1 MKRTFITLFMAL
13 SVMNGF
19 SQNSEYAGWYKI
31 HNDSIHGA
39 NINAAINYIKANK
52 IKYKKNIIVGVLD
65 SGIDTASVALKQV
78 LWTNKKEKA
87 DGKDNDKNGYVDDLH
102 GWNFLGTADGSFNML
117 RAGTEEYREFK
128 RLYPKYKNVKDG
140 DDVANMWPLEYAYY
154 KKVRKKCGVGSYM
167 MFYQFSQQKAVTI
180 AKMDSLLHT
189 VKNLNPDTLTIA
201 GLFTQEVEDSAWAQ
215 YGQEIYVDL
224 IKAEA
229 TQTWPEFKKAQAEAL
244 KQMAHNL
251 WKIEGEADKRLL
263 IGDDMNNAADRF
275 YGNGKLDI
283 EGYEH
288 GTFVASIV
296 AGKADKEHDAFSG
309 IWPNARIMA
318 VRCSPDGDEYDKD
331 VASSI
336 HYAVDNGA
344 KVINI
349 SLGKY
354 LSPDHKMVDDAL
366 LYAQKHDVLVI
377 AAAGNNY
384 LNIDTIDYY
393 PQGID
398 ASRKSLD
405 NYVRVGGITM
415 LGKLSKVSNYGGK
428 KVDLYAPG
436 EYISGVYPGD
446 KYDFANGTSVAAPV
460 VTGIAAMIRNCFPK
474 LTAAQVKDVLMR
486 TVHPMEDKTISVSG
500 GYVDAFEAVKLAH
513 KLNK

>member
-1 MKRTFITLFMAL
+1 MAI
-13 SVMNGF
+13 SVMSGF
-19 SQNSEYAGWYKI
+19 SQNSEYSEYAGWYKI

-39 NINAAINYIKANK
+39 NINAAIDYIKANK

-65 SGIDTASVALKQV
+65 SGIDTSAVALKQV

-140 DDVANMWPLEYAYY
+140 DDEANMWPLEYAYY

-167 MFYQFSQQKAVTI
+167 MYYQFSQQKAVTL

-189 VKNLNPDTLTIA
+189 VKNLNPDTLTVA

-224 IKAEA
+224 MKAEP
-229 TQTWPEFKKAQAEAL
+229 TQTWPEFMKAQAEAL

-263 IGDDMNNAADRF
+263 IGDNLKKADDRF

-288 GTFVASIV
+288 GTFVASVI
-296 AGKADKEHDAFSG
+296 AGKADKEHETYDG
-309 IWPNARIMA
+309 VWTNARIMA

-377 AAAGNNY
+377 AAAGNNH
-384 LNIDTIDYY
+384 LNIDTLGYY

-398 ASRKSLD
+398 ASRKPLD
-405 NYVRVGGITM
+405 NYVRVGGISM
-415 LGKLSKVSNYGGK
+415 LGKLSRVSNYGGK

-460 VTGIAAMIRNCFPK
+460 VTGIAAMIRICFPK

>member
-1 MKRTFITLFMAL
+1 
-13 SVMNGF
+13 
-19 SQNSEYAGWYKI
+19 
-31 HNDSIHGA
+31 
-39 NINAAINYIKANK
+39 
-52 IKYKKNIIVGVLD
+52 
-65 SGIDTASVALKQV
+65 
-78 LWTNKKEKA
+78 
-87 DGKDNDKNGYVDDLH
+87 
-102 GWNFLGTADGSFNML
+102 
-117 RAGTEEYREFK
+117 
-128 RLYPKYKNVKDG
+128 
-140 DDVANMWPLEYAYY
+140 
-154 KKVRKKCGVGSYM
+154 M

-224 IKAEA
+224 IKAEP

-309 IWPNARIMA
+309 IWPNARIMV

-398 ASRKSLD
+398 ASHRSLD

-460 VTGIAAMIRNCFPK
+460 VSGIAAMIRNCFPK
-474 LTAAQVKDVLMR
+474 LTAAQVKDVLMKS
-486 TVHPMEDKTISVSG
+486 VHPMENKTISVSG
-500 GYVDAFEAVKLAH
+500 GYVDALEAVKLAH

>member
-13 SVMNGF
+13 SVMSGF

-65 SGIDTASVALKQV
+65 SGIDTASVALEQV

-140 DDVANMWPLEYAYY
+140 DDEANMWPLEYAYY

-224 IKAEA
+224 IKAEP

-344 KVINI
+344 RVINI

-354 LSPDHKMVDDAL
+354 LSPDHR
-366 LYAQKHDVLVI
+366 YRE
-377 AAAGNNY
+377 
-384 LNIDTIDYY
+384 
-393 PQGID
+393 
-398 ASRKSLD
+398 S
-405 NYVRVGGITM
+405 
-415 LGKLSKVSNYGGK
+415 SK
-428 KVDLYAPG
+428 
-436 EYISGVYPGD
+436 I
-446 KYDFANGTSVAAPV
+446 
-460 VTGIAAMIRNCFPK
+460 
-474 LTAAQVKDVLMR
+474 
-486 TVHPMEDKTISVSG
+486 
-500 GYVDAFEAVKLAH
+500 
-513 KLNK
+513 

>member
-1 MKRTFITLFMAL
+1 
-13 SVMNGF
+13 
-19 SQNSEYAGWYKI
+19 
-31 HNDSIHGA
+31 
-39 NINAAINYIKANK
+39 
-52 IKYKKNIIVGVLD
+52 
-65 SGIDTASVALKQV
+65 
-78 LWTNKKEKA
+78 
-87 DGKDNDKNGYVDDLH
+87 
-102 GWNFLGTADGSFNML
+102 ML

-128 RLYPKYKNVKDG
+128 RLYHKYKNVKDG
-140 DDVANMWPLEYAYY
+140 DDEANMWPLEYAYY

-224 IKAEA
+224 IKAEP

-354 LSPDHKMVDDAL
+354 LSPDHR
-366 LYAQKHDVLVI
+366 Y
-377 AAAGNNY
+377 
-384 LNIDTIDYY
+384 
-393 PQGID
+393 
-398 ASRKSLD
+398 
-405 NYVRVGGITM
+405 
-415 LGKLSKVSNYGGK
+415 
-428 KVDLYAPG
+428 
-436 EYISGVYPGD
+436 
-446 KYDFANGTSVAAPV
+446 
-460 VTGIAAMIRNCFPK
+460 
-474 LTAAQVKDVLMR
+474 
-486 TVHPMEDKTISVSG
+486 
-500 GYVDAFEAVKLAH
+500 
-513 KLNK
+513 